1 MTGFLKPHGSSIGI
15 GGEFVSLNMSD
26 DEIEAGAHEHPD
38 LSVLPF
44 DVDRVFEDELDDDKD
59 VIFCG
64 RVKIDSAG
72 IIDLDCL
79 SNPHRNF
86 DPHTWDDWNGEWVP
100 NAEFDGFGVVRDDKE
115 VFSLAYSQFEYQ
127 CDERDKEE
135 DFRSLD
141 RYSYEDPTLMPSFSS
156 NREGM
161 RPLTEDEGE
170 YRWYRSHMWYGRNC
184 GRKQAKWRSED
195 GLRARKSSR
204 SDRHGNRQEF
214 AELRDYW
221 ADLYEEMLTIPEFVD
236 YPRIPEYGVEMVGL
250 TDADASYYEAEAQR
264 EREDYIR
271 ELEMAAW
278 EANFDWDYSHIFDPV
293 NNTGLLTNI
302 WERHLFPE
310 QFEDYRRYRF
320 SEWDHYD
327 DFGYYDERDR
337 YDDDRH
343 LDGLDLGDLSDEGP
357 TLEEWTELDRIAIER
372 LLEDEDDRFS
382 PSFVGSR
389 RTMLRY
395 HLSEPRR
402 GKLKRKFSKSGSFLY
417 RQTGAPRRAMYT

>member
-1 MTGFLKPHGSSIGI
+1 MTGFLKPHGTSMALYGH
-15 GGEFVSLNMSD
+15 FVSLSCENED
-26 DEIEAGAHEHPD
+26 DVAALESAGLITHPD
-38 LSVLPF
+38 
-44 DVDRVFEDELDDDKD
+44 VDQKVFEDELDDDSD
-59 VIFCG
+59 VIFCE
-64 RVKIDSAG
+64 RVKLDSTG
-72 IIDLDCL
+72 IIDLDHL
-79 SNPHRNF
+79 DNPHRNF
-86 DPHTWDDWNGEWVP
+86 NPHTWDDWNGEWVP
-100 NAEFDGFGVVRDDKE
+100 NAEFDGFGVVRDGKE
-115 VFSLAYSQFEYQ
+115 VFALTYCQFEYQ

-135 DFRSLD
+135 DFRPLD
-141 RYSYEDPTLMPSFSS
+141 RYAYEDPGTAVPTFSS
-156 NREGM
+156 NIEQRH
-161 RPLTEDEGE
+161 LSIWEDESRE
-170 YRWYRSHMWYGRNC
+170 RWNKYPWRSHNC
-184 GRKQAKWRSED
+184 GRKQAKWRSQD
-195 GLRARKSSR
+195 GRRLRKDR
-204 SDRHGNRQEF
+204 DCRHGMRQESAAVLHMYADRIDMWEEF
-214 AELRDYW
+214 AREW
-221 ADLYEEMLTIPEFVD
+221 NPPTIPEFK
-236 YPRIPEYGVEMVGL
+236 VEMVGL

-343 LDGLDLGDLSDEGP
+343 LDRLDLGDLSDDGP
-357 TLEEWTELDRIAIER
+357 TLEEWTELDRITIEQ
-372 LLEDEDDRFS
+372 LLEEEDDRFS